1 MLFLNHHFSIV
12 FLGYTRQLREI
23 TNKFKKKKNQ
33 KHFFLKKKNKKNK
46 HLTSEK
52 QTTPLYLSKFNCPN
66 TVKNESY

>member
-33 KHFFLKKKNKKNK
+33 KHFFLKKKQTKKTNI
-46 HLTSEK
+46 
-52 QTTPLYLSKFNCPN
+52 
-66 TVKNESY
+66 

>member
-33 KHFFLKKKNKKNK
+33 KHFFLKKKTKKTNI
-46 HLTSEK
+46 
-52 QTTPLYLSKFNCPN
+52 
-66 TVKNESY
+66 